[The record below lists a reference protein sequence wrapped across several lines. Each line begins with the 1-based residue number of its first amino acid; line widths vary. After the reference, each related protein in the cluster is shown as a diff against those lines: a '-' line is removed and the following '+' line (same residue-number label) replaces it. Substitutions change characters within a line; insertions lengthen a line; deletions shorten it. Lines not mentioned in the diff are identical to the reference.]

1 MQEPDFSR
9 DMIWH
14 AVLEGTLDVSYMT
27 DSDYIGLQLQI
38 MDAILV
44 KKQSQ
49 GLTVFDDDY
58 SYERH

>member
-14 AVLEGTLDVSYMT
+14 AVLEGTLDVSHMT
-27 DSDYIGLQLQI
+27 DSDFVGLQLQI

-44 KKQSQ
+44 KKQLQ
-49 GLTVFDDDY
+49 GLTVVDNNCD
-58 SYERH
+58 YERH